1 MKLQETELKG
11 AWLAQ
16 SQVHVDDRGSFREW
30 FKYDEV
36 KNTTGLDFIV
46 RQSNI
51 SISQKNT
58 IRGMHFS
65 ISPIGQSKWITCVAG
80 SIWDVIV
87 DIRPGSPTFRKWAGI
102 ELSEN
107 SGLSLL
113 AGRGFAHG
121 FLALEDHS
129 AISYLLTSEYSPS
142 EEFGFN
148 PLDSNLS
155 IDWKVE
161 NPILSQKDSNAP
173 TLNELYTSRNLL
185 SCL

>member
-1 MKLQETELKG
+1 MKLQEMELKG

-16 SQVHVDDRGSFREW
+16 SQVHIDDRGSFREW
-30 FKYDEV
+30 FKLDEV
-36 KNTTGLDFIV
+36 KNTTGFDFIV
-46 RQSNI
+46 KQSNI
-51 SISQKNT
+51 SISKKNT

-87 DIRPGSPTFRKWAGI
+87 DIRPGSPTFKKWVGI

-113 AGRGFAHG
+113 AGHGFAHG

-129 AISYLLTSEYSPS
+129 AISYLLTSEYSPN

-148 PLDSNLS
+148 PFDPNLS

-161 NPILSQKDSNAP
+161 NPILSQKDSNSL
-173 TLNELYTSRNLL
+173 TLDELYASRNLL
-185 SCL
+185 S

>member
-1 MKLQETELKG
+1 MRLLWHTWVKRGALRGLHLQIAPRSEAKL
-11 AWLAQ
+11 
-16 SQVHVDDRGSFREW
+16 
-30 FKYDEV
+30 
-36 KNTTGLDFIV
+36 V
-46 RQSNI
+46 RC
-51 SISQKNT
+51 
-58 IRGMHFS
+58 IRG
-65 ISPIGQSKWITCVAG
+65 A
-80 SIWDVIV
+80 IWDVIV

-113 AGRGFAHG
+113 AGHGFAHG

-148 PLDSNLS
+148 PFDSSLS

-185 SCL
+185 SCF